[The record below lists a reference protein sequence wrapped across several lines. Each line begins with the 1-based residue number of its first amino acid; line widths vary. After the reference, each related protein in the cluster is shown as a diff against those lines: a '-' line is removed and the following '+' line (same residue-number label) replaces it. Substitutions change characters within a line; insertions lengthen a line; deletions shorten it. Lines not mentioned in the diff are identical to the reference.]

1 MSIKQVFAITILIL
15 TTIILRSQDNRE
27 NEIYEEFALNSNRSE
42 VLKKLIPGTEIYFFL
57 NTLYLQQMNARKYG
71 LDENVKVFKGVILGK
86 IERNGAAANAGLQ
99 EGDIITKINTVEINS
114 ESAFEEELA
123 YRYPGD
129 KITITYLRNNKV
141 STASLTLLNKKG
153 DTNVTK
159 RVIFTDA
166 TLGAS
171 MEAVDYGVKV
181 FNIKDG
187 LLKRIQI
194 PENYTIIQINRKQ
207 VKDPGD
213 VIEFFNNYK
222 GRVYL
227 YGINGLKQEMQ
238 LSFYLQ

>member
-1 MSIKQVFAITILIL
+1 V
-15 TTIILRSQDNRE
+15 
-27 NEIYEEFALNSNRSE
+27 
-42 VLKKLIPGTEIYFFL
+42 
-57 NTLYLQQMNARKYG
+57 
-71 LDENVKVFKGVILGK
+71 
-86 IERNGAAANAGLQ
+86 NAGLQ
-99 EGDIITKINTVEINS
+99 EGDIITKINNTEINS

-129 KITITYLRNNKV
+129 KINVTYLRNNKS

-159 RVIFTDA
+159 RVIFNDA

-171 MEAVDYGVKV
+171 MEANDYGVKV

-187 LLKRIQI
+187 LIKRIQI

-207 VKDPGD
+207 VKNPTD

-227 YGINGLKQEMQ
+227 YG
-238 LSFYLQ
+238 